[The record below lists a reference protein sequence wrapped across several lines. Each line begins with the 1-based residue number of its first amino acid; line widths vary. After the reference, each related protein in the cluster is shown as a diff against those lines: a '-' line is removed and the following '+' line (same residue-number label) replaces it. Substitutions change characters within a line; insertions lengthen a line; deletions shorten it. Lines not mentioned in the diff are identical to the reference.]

1 MLDSGSADVYSGMR
15 RKANDDIVA
24 GRIAVVDYR
33 QANSCPVQ

>member
-1 MLDSGSADVYSGMR
+1 MEAAV